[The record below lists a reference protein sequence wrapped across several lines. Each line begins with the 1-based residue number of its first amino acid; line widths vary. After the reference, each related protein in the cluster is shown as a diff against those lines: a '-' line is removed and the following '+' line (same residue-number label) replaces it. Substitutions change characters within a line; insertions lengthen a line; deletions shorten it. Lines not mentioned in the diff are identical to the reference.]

1 MSVPHAALVSLKIS
15 ELLLCLGQGAVWW
28 YAGLNVFYD
37 RAGFSFGKETSQIFI
52 ELLALRVR
60 QARDRLKGC
69 GYVFA
74 GMVEVNHLSDFLGID
89 LEVFEHARNSIPY
102 PVSTVGHKDDLFGLG
117 NSCCG
122 NVLFEQGEDSIGI
135 AERGVVDGKVVPPAA
150 PFAVNGIDDEQLGFT
165 PMAMEPMVPC
175 RSSTPPFGASGADSP
190 SIWL

>member
-1 MSVPHAALVSLKIS
+1 
-15 ELLLCLGQGAVWW
+15 
-28 YAGLNVFYD
+28 
-37 RAGFSFGKETSQIFI
+37 
-52 ELLALRVR
+52 
-60 QARDRLKGC
+60 
-69 GYVFA
+69 
-74 GMVEVNHLSDFLGID
+74 MVEVNHLSDFLGID

-150 PFAVNGIDDEQLGFT
+150 PFAVNGIDDKQLGFT

-175 RSSTPPFGASGADSP
+175 RSSTPPFGASLVRILPP
-190 SIWL
+190 SMPMTTRAPWNLLWSSSETGKRGR